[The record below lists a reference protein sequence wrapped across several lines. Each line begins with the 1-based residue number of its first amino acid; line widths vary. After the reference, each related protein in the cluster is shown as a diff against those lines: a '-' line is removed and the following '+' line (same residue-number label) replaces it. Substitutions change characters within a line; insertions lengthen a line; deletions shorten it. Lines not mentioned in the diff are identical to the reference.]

1 VWHQLLTAPLLCRA
15 AAAAAAHFV
24 ADVSLLLLLPLLL
37 AGGKDRLADPR
48 DLELMLQVL
57 PSRHIL
63 LHQHFPD
70 YEHLDFIWGINAAHR
85 VYTRVLDVLGA
96 LHNS

>member
-1 VWHQLLTAPLLCRA
+1 VTVALLL
-15 AAAAAAHFV
+15 
-24 ADVSLLLLLPLLL
+24 LLLLLPLS
-37 AGGKDRLADPR
+37 GGEDRLADPR
-48 DLELMLQVL
+48 DLELMLRVL

-96 LHNS
+96 LHDS